1 MRVLMTILVL
11 ILGLAALP
19 VSAAEDTNS
28 EQMKQLQ
35 DQIQALKQSLD
46 QLQLKLD
53 EMKTEQAA
61 IKTEQTEM
69 KTEQADLDVKTRLD
83 QVERK
88 SMMDRLNL
96 TGEIRVANDFVDGTQ
111 AAYFNGLQL
120 QKGIVDTMFYMQT
133 NNGGFPVFNP
143 SDPNSIYQAL
153 SRNVAAHYSEY
164 LLFTNQLTFDQLKSA
179 LSQFPQ
185 EQQQMLMGFLL
196 PGTARPA
203 QDYRNSLLYST
214 RLRLNTRAE
223 ISENLSFTGRLAMYK
238 AWGDSTGVQVFNGQ
252 PNSINIDG
260 TTTSVPNSDIVRVDR
275 AYFDWN
281 KIGGTGWYL
290 SLGRRPSAGG
300 PPTEIR
306 DNRLRGG
313 TPIGHVVDFQFDGA
327 TVGYIFNG
335 DKLPGAI
342 FRFCYGLGYES
353 GFGSAAELKAPADR
367 LADAQFAGFNFDL
380 LSTDRNFLQATVLR
394 AFNVT
399 DGFNGLVVMPV
410 DPVTG
415 NPAPGPAVMRF
426 TPSTNLGDI
435 SLGGVVLERQDG
447 PVKWFASGAF
457 SVTHPENVTT
467 PFGGLMSDP
476 FSVPESHSG
485 GSFYG
490 GIRYDFPG
498 NKAQIGGEYNYGSK
512 YWFNFTAAADDMVLS
527 KLATRGSVFEGYLNY
542 QLNKHLQLRV
552 AGINYWYKYSGSG
565 WHLGEPKE
573 LDTMPVLGFPTY
585 QNVFDLRTWVLVKF

>member
-1 MRVLMTILVL
+1 MRTLMIIFVLTLS
-11 ILGLAALP
+11 LAALP
-19 VSAAEDTNS
+19 FVSAQEANS
-28 EQMKQLQ
+28 DQMKQVQ
-35 DQIQALKQSLD
+35 EQIQALKQSLE
-46 QLQLKLD
+46 QLQQKLE
-53 EMKTEQAA
+53 EMKTEHA
-61 IKTEQTEM
+61 E
-69 KTEQADLDVKTRLD
+69 LDVKNRLD
-83 QVERK
+83 MVERK
-88 SMMDRLNL
+88 SMMDRLNF
-96 TGEIRVANDFVDGTQ
+96 TGEIRVANDYLNGTQ

-120 QKGIVDTMFYMQT
+120 QKGIVDTMFFMQT
-133 NNGGFPVFNP
+133 NNGGFPVFNS

-153 SRNVAAHYSEY
+153 ASNVAAHYADY
-164 LLFTNQLTFDQLKSA
+164 LLFTNQLTFDKLKNA

-185 EQQQMLMGFLL
+185 QQQQILMGFLL
-196 PGTARPA
+196 PGTARAA
-203 QDYRNSLLYST
+203 QDYKNSIFYST
-214 RLRLNTRAE
+214 RLRLNAKAE
-223 ISENLSFTGRLAMYK
+223 IADNLSFSGRLAMYK

-260 TTTSVPNSDIVRVDR
+260 TTASVPNSDIVRIDR

-313 TPIGHVVDFQFDGA
+313 TPLGHVVDFQFDGA
-327 TVGYIFNG
+327 TIGYTFNS
-335 DKLPGAI
+335 DKMPGAI
-342 FRFCYGLGYES
+342 FRFCYGLGYEA
-353 GFGSAAELKAPADR
+353 GFGNGDQLKAPADR
-367 LADAQFAGFNFDL
+367 LKDAHFAGFNFDV
-380 LSTDRNFLQATVLR
+380 LSTDRTFVQATILR

-426 TPSTNLGDI
+426 TPSANLGAI
-435 SLGGVVLERQDG
+435 SLGAVALERSDG

-457 SVTHPENVTT
+457 SNTSPENVTT

-476 FSVPESHSG
+476 FSVPQSRTGE
-485 GSFYG
+485 SFYAG
-490 GIRYDFPG
+490 LRYDFPN

-527 KLATRGSVFEGYLNY
+527 KLATRGSVVEGYLNY
-542 QLNKHLQLRV
+542 QINKYLQIRV
-552 AGINYWYKYSGSG
+552 AGISYWYKYSGSG
-565 WHLGEPKE
+565 WHLGEPKQ
-573 LDTMPVLGFPTY
+573 LDKNPVLGFPTY
-585 QNVFDLRTWVLVKF
+585 DQIFDLKTSILVKF